1 MSLLNE
7 LRNWRNNQARIEG
20 VEGYRVLSNTVL
32 EALVG
37 ALPQNKDEMLAIKG
51 IKEVKFAKYGA
62 TLLRMMAGQV
72 AGTVERPGAAYEEAV
87 RNQAQGAGTA
97 TRKTKAGGNDGVS
110 AGAKRGKNDD
120 FFQSLVA
127 PSDVEV
133 GLPHFEEEEK
143 VTEEHPLSVSE
154 FLDGL
159 NIELS
164 GMAAR
169 VQGEVSSVDVR
180 ERVVYFTLK
189 DSRDE
194 STLNCLI
201 FRSQYALSGVDLA
214 IGDEI
219 IVEGAPDIYKPSGR
233 LSLKVGMIELCGE
246 GALQK
251 AYNALK
257 QKLEEE
263 GVFAPEKKRPLPA
276 FPTRIAL
283 ITSEQGAAIGD
294 FTMNLGAQGLKV
306 DFYPTSVEGK
316 RAVVEILQALR
327 YFTEHA
333 DRYDVLVMIRGG
345 GSLESLQAFNNE
357 MLVREVAGCPIP
369 TLLGV
374 GHEKDVTL
382 AALAADTMVSTPT
395 ATARTLREPWDE
407 ARGLVR
413 HFEQQL
419 PVLFAREL
427 SEVKQTLSLGGS
439 ALLEQLGVFLDQA
452 ERLKQNMM
460 ERFFLLQSIVKQKRI
475 ALTETEHHLTRV
487 FVETLEGIKKQLTYG
502 EDLLRQYDPKRVLK
516 LGYSLVQSGQRIVKD
531 TGGLAVGDILTVQLS
546 KGKIGARIEEIIRD

>member
-1 MSLLNE
+1 MTLLNE

-20 VEGYRVLSNTVL
+20 VEQYRVLSNATL

-37 ALPQNKDEMLAIKG
+37 ALPANKDEMLQVKG
-51 IKEVKFAKYGA
+51 IKEAKFGKYGA
-62 TLLRMMAGQV
+62 VLLRMIAEQ
-72 AGTVERPGAAYEEAV
+72 
-87 RNQAQGAGTA
+87 
-97 TRKTKAGGNDGVS
+97 GGNQVKPRVS
-110 AGAKRGKNDD
+110 ERSKNDD
-120 FFQSLVA
+120 FFQSLVDT
-127 PSDVEV
+127 PQEEREV
-133 GLPHFEEEEK
+133 PEEK
-143 VTEEHPLSVSE
+143 TLSVSE

-180 ERVVYFTLK
+180 ERVVYFTIK

-194 STLNCLI
+194 STLSCLI
-201 FRSQYALSGVDLA
+201 FRNQYTLSGVDLA

-246 GALQK
+246 GALKK
-251 AYNALK
+251 AYDALK
-257 QKLEEE
+257 LKLEQE
-263 GVFAPEKKRPLPA
+263 GVFAPEKKRALPR

-294 FTMNLGAQGLKV
+294 FTMNLGSQGFKV
-306 DFYPTSVEGK
+306 GFYPTSVEGK
-316 RAVVEILQALR
+316 RAVFEILAALK
-327 YFTEHA
+327 YFDAHA
-333 DRYDVLVMIRGG
+333 DEYDVLVMIRGG

-357 MLVREVAGCPIP
+357 ALVRAVATLKLP

-382 AALAADTMVSTPT
+382 AALAADLMVSTPT

-413 HFEQQL
+413 HFEQHL
-419 PVLFAREL
+419 PILMEREL
-427 SEVKQTLSLGGS
+427 SLVRTELGAAGEE
-439 ALLEQLGVFLDQA
+439 LLDKLGEFLRYADT
-452 ERLKQNMM
+452 LKQ
-460 ERFFLLQSIVKQKRI
+460 
-475 ALTETEHHLTRV
+475 ALTERLLSLQALVRQKVADMVQAEKNIAQR
-487 FVETLEGIKKQLTYG
+487 FFSSLEQAKKELVYV
-502 EDLLRQYDPKRVLK
+502 EDLLRQYDPTRVLK
-516 LGYSLVQSGQRIVKD
+516 LGYSLVKSGAKIVKD
-531 TGGLAVGDILTVQLS
+531 VASLKVGDILDIQLS
-546 KGKIGARIEEIIRD
+546 NGKIGARVEKITDH

>member
-37 ALPQNKDEMLAIKG
+37 ALPQTKDEMLAIKG
-51 IKEVKFAKYGA
+51 IKDAKYSKYGA
-62 TLLRMMAGQV
+62 TLLKMILPY
-72 AGTVERPGAAYEEAV
+72 TDNHAV
-87 RNQAQGAGTA
+87 RES
-97 TRKTKAGGNDGVS
+97 V
-110 AGAKRGKNDD
+110 
-120 FFQSLVA
+120 VA
-127 PSDVEV
+127 SREESRILNFESREEIPS
-133 GLPHFEEEEK
+133 GLPQDSNIENQDS
-143 VTEEHPLSVSE
+143 TLSVSQ

-164 GMAAR
+164 GMAGR
-169 VQGEVSSVDVR
+169 IQGEVSSVDVR
-180 ERVVYFTLK
+180 ERVVYFTIK
-189 DSRDE
+189 DSVDE
-194 STLNCLI
+194 STLSCLI
-201 FRSQYALSGVDLA
+201 FRNQYNLSGVDLA

-219 IVEGAPDIYKPSGR
+219 IVEGVPDIYKPNGR

-246 GALQK
+246 GALKK
-251 AYNALK
+251 AYDALK
-257 QKLEEE
+257 LKLERE
-263 GVFAPEKKRPLPA
+263 GIFAPEKKRPLPQ
-276 FPTRIAL
+276 FPERIAL

-294 FTMNLGAQGLKV
+294 FTMNLGAQGFKV

-316 RAVVEILQALR
+316 KAVVEILEALR
-327 YFTEHA
+327 YFNRHA

-357 MLVREVAGCPIP
+357 TLIREIAECQIP

-382 AALAADTMVSTPT
+382 SALASDVMVSTPT

-407 ARGLVR
+407 ARGILR

-427 SEVKQTLSLGGS
+427 AEVKNSLALGS
-439 ALLEQLGVFLDQA
+439 GALLEQLDVFLDQA
-452 ERLKQNMM
+452 ERYKSALL
-460 ERFFLLQSIVKQKRI
+460 ERFFLLQSVVKQHSI
-475 ALTETEHHLTRV
+475 SVAE
-487 FVETLEGIKKQLTYG
+487 VEKSLSRNFLDMVAEVKKQLLHG
-502 EDLLRQYDPKRVLK
+502 EELLRQYDPRRVLQ
-516 LGYSLVQSGQRIVKD
+516 LGYSLVRSGGEVVKD
-531 TGGLAVGDILTVQLS
+531 IDRLKLGDILEVQFGR
-546 KGKIGARIEEIIRD
+546 GKAEAKVEKIIEQE

>member
-1 MSLLNE
+1 MSLLSE

-37 ALPQNKDEMLAIKG
+37 ALPQNKEELLAIKG
-51 IKEVKFAKYGA
+51 IKEAKYAKYGA
-62 TLLRMMAGQV
+62 VLLKMIAAEGASSGAWSLSETRETGQSKKQS
-72 AGTVERPGAAYEEAV
+72 GQQY
-87 RNQAQGAGTA
+87 
-97 TRKTKAGGNDGVS
+97 S
-110 AGAKRGKNDD
+110 KNDA
-120 FFQSLVA
+120 FFQSLVV
-127 PSDVEV
+127 SSE
-133 GLPHFEEEEK
+133 GSMTEESAVPEEK
-143 VTEEHPLSVSE
+143 TLSVSE

-169 VQGEVSSVDVR
+169 IQGEVSSVDVR

-201 FRSQYALSGVDLA
+201 FRNQYALSGVELA

-233 LSLKVGMIELCGE
+233 LSLKVGIIELCGE
-246 GALQK
+246 GALKK
-251 AYNALK
+251 AYDALK
-257 QKLEEE
+257 KKLEDE
-263 GVFAPEKKRPLPA
+263 GVFALEKKRALPK

-294 FTMNLGAQGLKV
+294 FTMNLGAQGLHV

-316 RAVVEILQALR
+316 KAVIEILEALR
-327 YFTEHA
+327 YFNRHA
-333 DRYDVLVMIRGG
+333 ERYDVLVMIRGG
-345 GSLESLQAFNNE
+345 GSFESLQAFNNE
-357 MLVREVAGCPIP
+357 TLVREIADCQIP

-382 AALAADTMVSTPT
+382 SALAADVMVSTPT

-419 PVLFAREL
+419 PLHFEREL
-427 SEVKQTLSLGGS
+427 SQVRNTVALQGEVLLSRLGEFLEYANTLRQAVMEKLLLLRSLMRERL
-439 ALLEQLGVFLDQA
+439 AFLVQA
-452 ERLKQNMM
+452 EKNIEQSFFSGLENLKK
-460 ERFFLLQSIVKQKRI
+460 ELVY
-475 ALTETEHHLTRV
+475 A
-487 FVETLEGIKKQLTYG
+487 
-502 EDLLRQYDPKRVLK
+502 EDLLRQYDPTRVLR
-516 LGYSLVQSGQRIVKD
+516 LGYSLVKSERGIVKD
-531 TGGLAVGDILTVQLS
+531 TEGLRIGDILGIQFS
-546 KGKIGARIEEIIRD
+546 KGKAEARIEKINR